1 MEKGLIRKG
10 LVLSVIVL
18 FISVGVQPVFAGE
31 SITSTLDKEEDCIE
45 CQVSDGFSLLRAK
58 ILLFKVKVV
67 TNFILSS
74 RLGKIPE
81 IKEDCQEILDV
92 INSDKPLGGGLICNY
107 VLFPIVV
114 IAQYMTIW
122 APPANFIGLMI
133 LAILDPIGYL
143 LDCDWYP
150 T

>member
-1 MEKGLIRKG
+1 MKKLLIIG
-10 LVLSVIVL
+10 IIAL
-18 FISVGVQPVFAGE
+18 FISIGFQPVFANE
-31 SITSTLDKEEDCIE
+31 LPISTTSDSEEDCIE
-45 CQVSDGFSLLRAK
+45 CQASDGISLLRAK
-58 ILLFKVKVV
+58 ILLFRVRVV
-67 TNFILSS
+67 TNVILSS
-74 RLGKIPE
+74 RFGEIPE

-133 LAILDPIGYL
+133 LAILDPIGIRL
-143 LDCDWYP
+143 ECWWALP
-150 T
+150 PP